1 MQAKDCT
8 GRAFRRAA
16 RGVKVS
22 RDGRFRVTVA
32 APRGLDVAYYRALTR
47 VRRTPRDPR
56 TFRTFT
62 FLRAVRLP
70 R

>member
-32 APRGLDVAYYRALTR
+32 APRGLDVAY
-47 VRRTPRDPR
+47 
-56 TFRTFT
+56 
-62 FLRAVRLP
+62 
-70 R
+70 

>member
-1 MQAKDCT
+1 M
-8 GRAFRRAA
+8 
-16 RGVKVS
+16 KVS

-32 APRGLDVAYYRALTR
+32 APRGLDVAYYRVLTR
-47 VRRTPRDPR
+47 VRRTPRDQR